1 MRKSKDALLPKPI
14 LVITEIVEIYSLQ
27 KNTHKNWAT
36 DSTQVF
42 VKDGEALVR
51 PAFENADDIA
61 WQW

>member
-51 PAFENADDIA
+51 PAFENC
-61 WQW
+61 